1 MVVVL
6 GFSEQQFI
14 DWITAGP
21 RAELPTGPGDD
32 AAVLHDGTVIALDTV
47 VEGVHFEPGTAL
59 DRVARKALGACLS
72 DLCAM
77 GAVAESVFVSAQLPP
92 GCEGEA
98 LASGLVSWAARFAV
112 TIAGGDT
119 VATRPGALALAVTA
133 TGRCPAGRAPWLR
146 SGAQVGDR
154 LVLTGPLGGSRSGRH
169 LDVRPRADVVSW
181 IHRHD
186 VQVHGAI
193 DLSDGLGRDL
203 PRMTTASAVGANVR
217 AADVPRHDD
226 IARASAHDGPG
237 PDNGPDNNPAPGQ
250 ALGSGVAFEADTGLA
265 AALGDGEDFE
275 LLLALPTDAPLPPGA
290 HDIGTLVDGHELR
303 LELGGQSLPWPGG
316 GHEHAF

>member
-47 VEGVHFEPGTAL
+47 VEGVHFEPGTGL

-72 DLCAM
+72 DVCAM
-77 GAVAESVFVSAQLPP
+77 GAVAESVLVSAQLPP
-92 GCEGEA
+92 GCDGES
-98 LASGLVSWAARFAV
+98 LAAALVSWAARFAV

-154 LVLTGPLGGSRSGRH
+154 LVVTGPLGGSRSGRH
-169 LDVRPRADVVSW
+169 LDARPRADVVSW
-181 IHRHD
+181 IHRHG
-186 VQVHGAI
+186 VEVHGAI

-203 PRMTTASAVGANVR
+203 PRMTQASSVGARVR
-217 AADVPRHDD
+217 AGDVPRHDD
-226 IARASAHDGPG
+226 IAGAPAGGSSDLG
-237 PDNGPDNNPAPGQ
+237 PDIDSD
-250 ALGSGVAFEADTGLA
+250 GSLS

-275 LLLALPTDAPLPPGA
+275 LLLALPTDAPLPPGV
-290 HDIGTLVDGHELR
+290 HDIGTVVAGDEVL
-303 LELGGQSLPWPGG
+303 LELADAAVPWPGG
-316 GHEHAF
+316 GHAHAF

>member
-47 VEGVHFEPGTAL
+47 VEGVHFEPGTSL

-92 GCEGEA
+92 GCDGEA

-119 VATRPGALALAVTA
+119 VETRPGALALAVTA

-154 LVLTGPLGGSRSGRH
+154 LVVTGPLGGSRSGRH
-169 LDVRPRADVVSW
+169 LDVRPRADVVAW
-181 IHRHD
+181 LHRHG
-186 VQVHGAI
+186 VEVHGAI

-203 PRMTTASAVGANVR
+203 PRMAQASSVGARIR
-217 AADVPRHDD
+217 ADHVPLHGD
-226 IARASAHDGPG
+226 IAGAAEGVG
-237 PDNGPDNNPAPGQ
+237 PD
-250 ALGSGVAFEADTGLA
+250 LEADPGLA

-275 LLLALPTDAPLPPGA
+275 LLLALPADAPVPPAA
-290 HDIGTLVDGHELR
+290 HDIGTVVAGEDVL
-303 LELGGQSLPWPGG
+303 LERSGASVPWPGG
-316 GHEHAF
+316 GHAHAF